1 MWVCVCVCVVRNTAS
16 ETGRQS
22 CKLNKNYGLSNFCFK
37 YCHSLFHTLSLSLS
51 LYLASRLNPEL
62 SNHLPNFSLKH
73 TLKFPPLLCAS
84 HPCHMILLFSSDL
97 LRQTSLKNG
106 LHMRTQTRSLPR
118 RATHFWVWACS
129 TVPAAFQWIL
139 QVPGW
144 THGDNRNNI
153 SRRLRLPRALATIR
167 HWIMPL
173 MCLIFKTKVG

>member
-1 MWVCVCVCVVRNTAS
+1 MCVCVCVVRNTAS

-22 CKLNKNYGLSNFCFK
+22 CKLNKNYGCLAWAIFVLNIVI
-37 YCHSLFHTLSLSLS
+37 LFFTLCLSLS
-51 LYLASRLNPEL
+51 LASRLNPEL
-62 SNHLPNFSLKH
+62 SNHLPNFSLKR
-73 TLKFPPLLCAS
+73 TLKFPPPLCAS
-84 HPCHMILLFSSDL
+84 HPCHMIFLFSSDL

-106 LHMRTQTRSLPR
+106 PHMRTQICSQPR